1 MSNSKP
7 FFFISTRGNYFKLKS
22 TLDELLRKKIKFYVI
37 VSGIILDK
45 EYKNLKKEIFLKYQC
60 LKIKLPNKNFNKKQT
75 IQNINFIGSE
85 ASKIY
90 LKFKPKFIFIVGD
103 RYEAF
108 YISLIAFFYEIK
120 IVHLEG
126 GEESGTKDNEFR
138 RMISSMAYIHL
149 TATKKSMENLKNK
162 LQFKRVYWT
171 GTPNLDL
178 VKKIYN
184 KTEFNRLKIRNS
196 KIKNFTPYDYCI
208 LSLHPD
214 THNLKKVQYEIEELI
229 KALIK
234 TNKKVIWI
242 LPNLDEGNKIIYDI
256 SKRYKSSNQFKI
268 FDYFSFE
275 DLSTLI
281 YFSEFL
287 IGNSSMIVRE
297 SSFFKKKTFLIGK
310 RQINREKDIN
320 VISIMNTEEKNI
332 TKVVSN
338 TTNLNKN
345 KSIHSPYYRKDSY
358 KRIFIILKQFKL
370 I

>member
-1 MSNSKP
+1 MFNSTP
-7 FFFISTRGNYFKLKS
+7 FFFISTRGNYYKLKS
-22 TLDELLRKKIKFYVI
+22 TLDEFLRKKIKFYVI

-45 EYKNLKKEIFLKYQC
+45 EYENLKKEIFLKYQC

-85 ASKIY
+85 ASKIF

-162 LQFKRVYWT
+162 YQFKRIYWT

-178 VKKIYN
+178 VKKSYSEI
-184 KTEFNRLKIRNS
+184 EFNRLKLKNN
-196 KIKNFTPYDYCI
+196 KIKNYTPYDYCI

-214 THNLKKVQYEIEELI
+214 THNLKKVKYEIEELI

-256 SKRYKSSNQFKI
+256 SKRYISSNQFKI

-281 YFSEFL
+281 YFSEYL

-310 RQINREKDIN
+310 RQINREKEKN
-320 VISIMNTEEKNI
+320 VISIMNTKEENI
-332 TKVVSN
+332 TKIINS
-338 TTNLNKN
+338 TKNLNKI
-345 KSIHSPYYRKDSY
+345 KSYTSPYYRKDSY
-358 KRIFIILKQFKL
+358 KRIFKILNKLKL